1 MAISDFAKEYH
12 EKMFPN
18 FESNLA
24 KTDADLVEIFNNFA
38 FDEVINQTK
47 LDDQT
52 RMMAILASLIG
63 CHTIDEF
70 KIMLLAALN
79 LGVTPEVVK
88 EIVYQA
94 VPYVGMGR
102 VYPFLHA
109 TNEILELSNISLPL
123 ASAKTTT
130 PKTRLEKGIEAQV
143 EIFGN
148 HMSEFYKSGPA
159 ETKHIN
165 YWLATNCFGD
175 YYTRRVLDLKQREM
189 LTFCFLAALGG
200 CEPQLT
206 SHAVANMRI
215 GNDKLFL
222 IDIVSVCLPFI
233 GYPRSLNAIRCIQ
246 QASK

>member
-1 MAISDFAKEYH
+1 MGIGENK
-12 EKMFPN
+12 
-18 FESNLA
+18 
-24 KTDADLVEIFNNFA
+24 
-38 FDEVINQTK
+38 
-47 LDDQT
+47 
-52 RMMAILASLIG
+52 MAILASLIG
-63 CHTIDEF
+63 CLAIDEF
-70 KIMLLAALN
+70 KIMLLVALN

-109 TNEILELSNISLPL
+109 TNEIFELSNISLPL

-189 LTFCFLAALGG
+189 LTFCFLAALGD